1 MAKVT
6 KSIQVNVPVQ
16 TAYNQWTQFEAFP
29 KFMEGVEQVQQL
41 DDKRLRW
48 RAKVGG
54 KDVEWEAEIIEQIP
68 DQRIAWRNTSGAT
81 NAGMVQFHQD
91 GESGCEIALTLETEP
106 HGIVETVGDALGF
119 PDRQIESDLQ
129 RFKEYIEGRGTETGA
144 YRGEIHS
151 GEMRR

>member
-6 KSIQVNVPVQ
+6 KSIRVNVPVQ
-16 TAYNQWTQFEAFP
+16 TAYNQWTQFESFP
-29 KFMEGVEQVQQL
+29 EFMEGVEQVQQL

-54 KDVEWEAEIIEQIP
+54 KDVEWEAEIMEQIP

-81 NAGMVQFHQD
+81 NAGVVDFHRV
-91 GESGCEIALTLETEP
+91 GEAECEISLTIETEP

-119 PDRQIESDLQ
+119 LDRRVESDVQ
-129 RFKEYIEGRGTETGA
+129 RFKEYIEGRRTETGA
-144 YRGEIHS
+144 FRGEIHG
-151 GEMRR
+151 GEVRR